1 MEIIFNS
8 YNIKKL
14 SVINEL
20 PKEDTNLKIQMEQKI
35 NYQFKEHSTNQRE
48 FSNRLS
54 LTATEKTDN
63 PRIILS
69 VEIEG
74 NFTISEDVLDKKK
87 INDESL
93 LAFLPYLSS
102 YVGLLSALTGFPP
115 MLIAKPDLNAPVNQK

>member
-48 FSNRLS
+48 FFNRLS
-54 LTATEKTDN
+54 LTAAEKTDN

-74 NFTISEDVLDKKK
+74 HFTISEDVLDRKK

-115 MLIAKPDLNAPVNQK
+115 MLVAKPDLNAPVNQK